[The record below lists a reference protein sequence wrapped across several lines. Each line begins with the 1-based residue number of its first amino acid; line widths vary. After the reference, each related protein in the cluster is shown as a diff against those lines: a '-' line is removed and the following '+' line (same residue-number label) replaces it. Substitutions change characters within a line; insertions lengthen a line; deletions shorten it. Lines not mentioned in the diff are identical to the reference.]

1 MNPLIRHLRL
11 ELADFDHRRLA
22 VAFSG
27 GLDSTVLL
35 HAAVGAALP
44 APVVAVHVN
53 HGLHPSA
60 DQWQAHC
67 EAVCRSLGVELLSRR
82 VQVAVG
88 NLEAQ
93 ARRARYRAF
102 AALLDPG
109 DLLLLAHHQDDQA
122 ETVLM
127 RLAQGRGVAA
137 MPRARRLPDGPALLR
152 PFLGVPKR
160 ALRDAAEGLGLD
172 WLEDPGNAYAAFDR
186 NFLRHAAL
194 PRLTERWPGLNAAL
208 ARAGQAQADVE
219 ALLRHLLDRE
229 TLPLNDLPP
238 ALRPRAL
245 RAWLARFDEQG
256 ASERALAEFAAQ
268 FDAPPDAQPELR
280 LGRGRLRRWRGAV
293 CYVPAAPTLAACY
306 KMRPPGLLR
315 LPHGE
320 LVVEEADSG
329 GFCAAGPLTVRF
341 RRGGERIRSAQGSR
355 SLKQAMRDAG
365 LPPWQRAGHPLLYSG
380 DALVAVPGVAVAA
393 DGEPRSGPRWRAI
406 WTLGQSRR
414 SDARIRRSL
423 ISTHRKTP

>member
-1 MNPLIRHLRL
+1 MKPLVRHLRL
-11 ELADFDHRRLA
+11 ELAGCGHRRLA

-35 HAAVGAALP
+35 HAAAALP
-44 APVVAVHVN
+44 TAVVAAHVN

-67 EAVCRSLGVELLSRR
+67 EAVCRSLGIELLSRR
-82 VQVAVG
+82 VQVAAG
-88 NLEAQ
+88 NVEAQ
-93 ARRARYRAF
+93 ARRARYQAF
-102 AALLDPG
+102 DALLRPG

-127 RLAQGRGVAA
+127 RLAQGRGAAA
-137 MPRARRLPDGPALLR
+137 MPRGRRLPGGAALLR
-152 PFLGVPKR
+152 PFLGLPKR

-172 WLEDPGNAYAAFDR
+172 WLEDPGNADAAFDR
-186 NFLRHAAL
+186 NFLRHEAL

-208 ARAGQAQADVE
+208 ARAGRAQADVE
-219 ALLRHLLDRE
+219 ALLRHLLNGE
-229 TLPLNDLPP
+229 ALPLNDLPP
-238 ALRPRAL
+238 GLRPCAL

-268 FDAPPDAQPELR
+268 FDAPADAQPELR
-280 LGRGRLRRWRGAV
+280 LRRGRLRRWRGAAH
-293 CYVPAAPTLAACY
+293 YVPAAPALAACY
-306 KMRPPGLLR
+306 QLRPPGALR

-320 LVVEEADSG
+320 LVVEKADSG
-329 GFCAAGPLTVRF
+329 GFCAAGALTVRF

-365 LPPWQRAGHPLLYSG
+365 LPPWLRASHPLLYSG
-380 DALVAVPGVAVAA
+380 EALVAVPGVAVAA
-393 DGEPRSGPRWRAI
+393 PGEPRAGPRWRAI
-406 WTLGQSRR
+406 WNLGQSRR
-414 SDARIRRSL
+414 SDVRIGGSP
-423 ISTHRKTP
+423 ISTHGKTP